1 MTSRATKPSDAG
13 TDADAERDLG
23 AVTRGTARMASVAGI
38 RQLLQTALLAGTA
51 AVVARFLG
59 PTDFGFYVGGTAAFN
74 LAVAL
79 TDLGFSSVLLREM
92 AKRPE
97 EQGRLLR
104 ATMQLQTMWS
114 VAVALGVVALG
125 LAAGG
130 QRGAVMLV
138 LCPAVALAGLAA
150 PRQLFGVR
158 YRAAPLLITDLSLAT
173 LQAVVM
179 ITLAVERSGVIV
191 LAVVLSAFTCL
202 SGAIVTLLA
211 RRLVRTERPRKGELW
226 QILRIAVPIGFA
238 SILASLYFTIDQLL
252 LGWLVPARALGHYAA
267 AVRLLA
273 IVVMI
278 PGFVMAAGLP
288 GLARTADD
296 KQSLSRF
303 AATLSHWIA
312 VSALPL
318 CIGLAVFAR
327 PAIHLVFGPSYA
339 DSAALLQVLMIAAV
353 LALVS
358 NVTGI
363 TMISLSIIRPQVI
376 FNTISLALNVLGNVV
391 LAPRYGVLASAWLTV
406 ACEALIVSYGLVTLR
421 RHVSYRMLLGKV
433 WRPVAA
439 SALAVAPGLL
449 LGAYRPY
456 AIAASVIAFLI
467 AMFALR
473 AWPPD
478 LLPDRLLRGRPRD
491 WSS

>member
-1 MTSRATKPSDAG
+1 MTPPAEAHG
-13 TDADAERDLG
+13 TPAEAHGSAEEELG
-23 AVTRGTARMASVAGI
+23 AVTRGTARMASVAGL
-38 RQLLQTALLAGTA
+38 RQIVQTLLLAGTA

-59 PTDFGFYVGGTAAFN
+59 PTDFGFYVGGTAAFT

-114 VAVALGVVALG
+114 VGIALGVVALG
-125 LAAGG
+125 LVAGG
-130 QRGAVMLV
+130 QRGGVMLV

-150 PRQLFGVR
+150 PRQLFGVH

-179 ITLAVERSGVIV
+179 VTLAVEHAGVIV
-191 LAVVLSAFTCL
+191 LAAVLSAFTCL
-202 SGAIVTLLA
+202 NGAIVTVLA
-211 RRLVRTERPRKGELW
+211 QRVVRLERPRKGELW
-226 QILRIAVPIGFA
+226 PILRMALPIGFA

-252 LGWLVPARALGHYAA
+252 LGWLVAARALGHYAA
-267 AVRLLA
+267 AVRLLNVA
-273 IVVMI
+273 VMV
-278 PGFVMAAGLP
+278 PAFVMAAGLP
-288 GLARTADD
+288 GLARTAHD
-296 KQSLSRF
+296 KASLSRF

-312 VSALPL
+312 VTALPL
-318 CIGLAVFAR
+318 CIGLAVFAH
-327 PAIHLVFGPSYA
+327 PAIHLVFGPSYR
-339 DSAALLQVLMIAAV
+339 DSAGLLQVLMIAGV

-358 NVTGI
+358 NVLGI
-363 TMISLSIIRPQVI
+363 TMISLSIIRPQLI
-376 FNTISLALNVLGNVV
+376 FNSISLAVNVIGNII

-406 ACEALIVSYGLVTLR
+406 GCEALIVSYGLVTLR
-421 RHVSYRMLLGKV
+421 GHVSYRMLVGKI

-439 SALAVAPGLL
+439 AGIATVPGLL
-449 LGAYRPY
+449 LGAYSPY
-456 AIAASVIAFLI
+456 AIAASLAAFLI
-467 AMFALR
+467 LMFALR

-478 LLPDRLLRGRPRD
+478 LLPRRFQPQPARR
-491 WSS
+491 

>member
-1 MTSRATKPSDAG
+1 MSPEAAKATDALDDAG
-13 TDADAERDLG
+13 GDLG
-23 AVTRGTARMASVAGI
+23 AVTRGTARMASVAGF
-38 RQLLQTALLAGTA
+38 RQLIQTILLAGTA

-59 PTDFGFYVGGTAAFN
+59 PTDFGFYVGGTAAYN

-92 AKRPE
+92 AKRPA

-104 ATMQLQTMWS
+104 ATMQLQTMSS
-114 VAVALGVVALG
+114 VGIALGLVALG

-130 QRGAVMLV
+130 QRGEVMLV

-150 PRQLFGVR
+150 PRQLFGVH

-173 LQAVVM
+173 LQAATMVA
-179 ITLAVERSGVIV
+179 LAVDHAGVVV
-191 LAVVLSAFTCL
+191 LAAVLSAFTCL
-202 SGAIVTLLA
+202 NGAIVTILA
-211 RRLVRTERPRKGELW
+211 RRLVRPKRPRKGELW
-226 QILRIAVPIGFA
+226 QILRMALPIGCA
-238 SILASLYFTIDQLL
+238 SILASLYFTIDQLI
-252 LGWLVPARALGHYAA
+252 LGWLVPPRALGHYAA

-273 IVVMI
+273 IAVMV

-288 GLARTADD
+288 GLARTAHDRL
-296 KQSLSRF
+296 SLSRF

-312 VSALPL
+312 VTALPM
-318 CIGLAVFAR
+318 CIGLAVFAH
-327 PAIHLVFGPSYA
+327 PAIHLVFGASYG

-358 NVTGI
+358 NVLGI

-376 FNTISLALNVLGNVV
+376 FNSISLAINVIGNIL

-406 ACEALIVSYGLVTLR
+406 GCEALIVSYGLVTLR
-421 RHVSYRMLLGKV
+421 RRVSYRMLLAKV

-439 SALAVAPGLL
+439 TALAVVPGLL
-449 LGAYRPY
+449 LGAYSPY
-456 AIAASVIAFLI
+456 AIAASLAAFVIV
-467 AMFALR
+467 MFALS
-473 AWPPD
+473 AWPTD
-478 LLPDRLLRGRPRD
+478 LHPRRFQPHTARH
-491 WSS
+491 